1 MSFYFINKNLYSI
14 YERKKTVGKT
24 GNPTQIEWYGVIRGS
39 QLVGVSIEY
48 AKIWETKK
56 QVITQW

>member
-1 MSFYFINKNLYSI
+1 M
-14 YERKKTVGKT
+14 RKKTVGKT